1 MQKFSVTKCL
11 LFAMTV
17 IGSMLYFQS
26 CDNSCD
32 SIECQNGGSCTD
44 GVCDCPP
51 GYGGDNCETFLSCDV
66 LSPLCPVN
74 STCAIE
80 NGQAECYCNNGYEGA
95 NCDTLTRTFYTNG
108 NTLYTPLD
116 VCTVGG
122 PVATGET
129 FTYQAVKITNGANP
143 DEFIMEG
150 FGGFETPT
158 LNIKCKITGPNTFIV
173 PPLTQSGISVLVSS
187 QPNTNGTLN
196 RVTNT
201 IILPYQINYLDGL
214 PSDMCTVTLT
224 RQ

>member
-1 MQKFSVTKCL
+1 MQKFNLTNSV
-11 LFAMTV
+11 LFIIIV

-44 GVCDCPP
+44 GACDCLA
-51 GYGGDNCETFLSCDV
+51 GYGGDNCETFLTCDV
-66 LSPLCPVN
+66 LSPLCPAN

-95 NCDTLTRTFYTNG
+95 NCDTLTRSFYTNG
-108 NTLYTPLD
+108 STFYIPFD
-116 VCTVGG
+116 VCNANFF
-122 PVATGET
+122 PN
-129 FTYQAVKITNGANP
+129 FTYPAVKFSNGATA

-150 FGGFETPT
+150 FGGFDSPAINVKG
-158 LNIKCKITGPNTFIV
+158 NISGINTFVV
-173 PPLTQSGISVLVSS
+173 PLQGMGLGWYLTVES

-196 RVTNT
+196 RVTNKVT
-201 IILPYQINYLDGL
+201 LPYHIHYDDNTD
-214 PSDMCTVTLT
+214 DMCIVEFT